1 MDNLRRA
8 VENLGKIPLKIGI
21 IGNDSYRGTLR
32 AQIEELQKNKET
44 DIELVDA
51 EELKNEELEEAPII
65 LSKNYENR
73 PIWLE
78 PVKPCKGKN
87 SKCDVCYEKQIVK
100 RRKKNKNKKTH
111 RRK

>member
-1 MDNLRRA
+1 M
-8 VENLGKIPLKIGI
+8 ENLGKIPLKIGI
-21 IGNDSYRGTLR
+21 VDNDSYQGTLR
-32 AQIEELQKNKET
+32 AQIEELQKNREV
-44 DIELVDA
+44 DIELVDV
-51 EELKNEELEEAPII
+51 EELKNEELEEAPVI
-65 LSKNYENR
+65 LSKTYENR

-87 SKCDVCYEKQIVK
+87 SKCDVYYEKQIAK

>member
-1 MDNLRRA
+1 M
-8 VENLGKIPLKIGI
+8 ENLGRIPLKIGI
-21 IGNDSYRGTLR
+21 VDNDSYQGTLK
-32 AQIEELQKNKET
+32 AQIEELQKNREI
-44 DIELVDA
+44 DIELVDVK
-51 EELKNEELEEAPII
+51 ELKNEELEEAPII
-65 LSKNYENR
+65 LSNIPENK

-87 SKCDVCYEKQIVK
+87 GKCDVCYEKQIAK

>member
-1 MDNLRRA
+1 M
-8 VENLGKIPLKIGI
+8 ENLGKIPLKIGI
-21 IGNDSYRGTLR
+21 VDNDSYQGTLR
-32 AQIEELQKNKET
+32 TQIEELQKNREV
-44 DIELVDA
+44 DIELVDV
-51 EELKNEELEEAPII
+51 EELKNEELEEA
-65 LSKNYENR
+65 LSKTYENQ

-87 SKCDVCYEKQIVK
+87 SKCDVCYEKQIAK